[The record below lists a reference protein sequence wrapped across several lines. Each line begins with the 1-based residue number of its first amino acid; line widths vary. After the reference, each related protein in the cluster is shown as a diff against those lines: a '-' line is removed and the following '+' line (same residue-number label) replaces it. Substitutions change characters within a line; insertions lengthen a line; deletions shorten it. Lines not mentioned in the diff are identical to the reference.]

1 MKRKS
6 ALGIVFII
14 VIILISMNLFSRQ
27 KDEVLKVGDQV
38 PSFSLLDQDGK
49 MFDIKDFV
57 GKENLVIYFY
67 PKDDTPGCTKQA
79 CSFRDSFSQFETL
92 NATVI
97 GISSDSVESHREFAD
112 KYQLQFSL
120 LSDTEGKVRAL
131 FGVKNDVLGLIP
143 GRVSYIVDKNGVIIS
158 IYNNQFGSVKHIEN
172 ALEVLRLKA

>member
-1 MKRKS
+1 MTHLKEGDK
-6 ALGIVFII
+6 APH
-14 VIILISMNLFSRQ
+14 FS
-27 KDEVLKVGDQV
+27 GTI
-38 PSFSLLDQDGK
+38 QDGSTISLDNYK
-49 MFDIKDFV
+49 
-57 GKENLVIYFY
+57 GKKLVLYFY

-97 GISSDSVESHREFAD
+97 GISSDSVESHRDFAD

-120 LSDTEGKVRAL
+120 LSDTEGKVRDL